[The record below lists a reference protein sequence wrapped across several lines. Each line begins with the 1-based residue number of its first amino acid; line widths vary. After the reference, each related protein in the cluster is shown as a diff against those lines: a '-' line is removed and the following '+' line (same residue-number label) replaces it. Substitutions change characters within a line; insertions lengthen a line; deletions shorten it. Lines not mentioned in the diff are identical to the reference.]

1 MDKRA
6 ILGFVIIMALLLLWM
21 PLWNFFF
28 PPPPQP
34 VTPVDSTQVAT
45 ESPAGDTI
53 APIDT
58 IPVAPPALIVPDSAN
73 SAAMAEPESLVII
86 DTRNLRIVLTSKG
99 GNVRQVTLKNYLT
112 KDIEPVQ
119 LLNENSAPAW
129 GRFGA
134 LTVGYNDHIPDF
146 NAANF
151 SVIGEDKILNKQ
163 DSTYCVIF
171 THNPPDGGQIVK
183 TYTFHHE
190 DYVFSLKVD
199 IDNPRKFDLVQ
210 GVTVGWFNPLEPTE
224 SDLNQDKGKLGAFFY
239 GQGEF
244 ESSNKLK
251 GDSLRQV
258 LSGPY
263 DWVATRT
270 KYFTA
275 VVIAQTEPAREVAV
289 LGAQANRIDSNGRPN
304 PWPEF
309 GVGMTYGTP
318 AEQSSYSFKIYTGPL
333 DYDRLRAL
341 GQGLPQLVD
350 LGWWLFRPFSVA
362 ILWLF
367 TNMHSLIPNYGVV
380 IIIFSILMKIVFWPL
395 SLKTAKSMYK
405 MKEIQ
410 PKLQEL
416 KEKFKNDPARLNQE
430 TMKAYKEFG
439 VNPFGSCLPMLIQM
453 PIFLALYS
461 VLSNTIEL
469 RGAYF
474 MLWITDLSQ
483 PDPSGKILMGFGIL
497 PIMMGLAMFFQQKMT
512 LTDPKQKMMVY
523 LMPVI
528 FVFIFRNL
536 ASGLVLYW
544 TVFSIIGIFE
554 QLMVMRHIQAEK
566 EAKAARG

>member
-1 MDKRA
+1 
-6 ILGFVIIMALLLLWM
+6 M

-28 PPPPQP
+28 PPPPRP
-34 VTPVDSTQVAT
+34 VSPADTTQVADYT
-45 ESPAGDTI
+45 LARDSLALADTLSP
-53 APIDT
+53 
-58 IPVAPPALIVPDSAN
+58 VPPTLSVPDSMTLA
-73 SAAMAEPESLVII
+73 SQVEPESLVTI
-86 DTRNLRIVLTSKG
+86 DTRNLRILLTSKG
-99 GNVRQVTLKNYLT
+99 GNIRQVTLKSYLT
-112 KDIEPVQ
+112 KDIEPVR
-119 LLNENSAPAW
+119 LLNENPTPAW
-129 GRFGA
+129 SKFGA
-134 LTVGYNDHIPDF
+134 LTVGYNGYIPAF

-151 SVIGEDKILNKQ
+151 RVEGEDRILNNH
-163 DSTYCVIF
+163 DSVYRVIF
-171 THNPPDGGQIVK
+171 TYASPDGGLIVK
-183 TYTFHHE
+183 TYVFHYE
-190 DYVFSLKVD
+190 DYVFDLAVD
-199 IDNPRKFDLVQ
+199 ISDPRKFDLVQ

-224 SDLNQDKGKLGAFFY
+224 LDLNQDKGKLGGFFY

-244 ESSNKLK
+244 ESANKLK
-251 GDSLRQV
+251 NDSLRQV
-258 LSGPY
+258 LTGPF

-275 VVIAQTEPAREVAV
+275 VIIAQSEPAREVAV
-289 LGAQANRIDSNGRPN
+289 LGAQASRIDPNGRPT

-309 GVGMTYGTP
+309 GIGMTYGTP
-318 AEQSSYSFKIYTGPL
+318 AEQSSYAFRVYTGPL
-333 DYDRLRAL
+333 DYDRLKAM
-341 GQGLPQLVD
+341 GQGLTQLVD

-367 TNMHSLIPNYGVV
+367 TNMHRAIPNYGIV
-380 IIIFSILMKIVFWPL
+380 IILFSILMKAVFWPL

-416 KEKFKNDPARLNQE
+416 KDKFKNEPAKMQQE

-469 RGAYF
+469 RGADF
-474 MLWITDLSQ
+474 ALWITDLSQ
-483 PDPSGKILMGFGIL
+483 PDPLGFPLFGFRITVMSIL
-497 PIMMGLAMFFQQKMT
+497 MGLAMFVQQKMT
-512 LTDPKQKMMVY
+512 ITDPKQKMMVY
-523 LMPVI
+523 MMPVI
-528 FVFIFRNL
+528 FIVIFGNL

-554 QLMVMRHIQAEK
+554 QWMVLRHIKAEK

>member
-1 MDKRA
+1 
-6 ILGFVIIMALLLLWM
+6 MALLLLWM
-21 PLWNFFF
+21 PIWNFFF
-28 PPPPQP
+28 PAPPKP
-34 VTPVDSTQVAT
+34 VSPIDSTQVAA
-45 ESPAGDTI
+45 ESPAGDTL
-53 APIDT
+53 AKIDT
-58 IPVAPPALIVPDSAN
+58 LSSAAAALAVPDSATL
-73 SAAMAEPESLVII
+73 AARAEPESLVII

-119 LLNENSAPAW
+119 LLNENSLPAW
-129 GRFGA
+129 GKFGA
-134 LTVGYNDHIPDF
+134 LTVGYNDHIPAF

-151 SVIGEDKILNKQ
+151 RVVGEDRILNKQ
-163 DSTYCVIF
+163 DSAYSVIF
-171 THNPPDGGQIVK
+171 TYATPDGGQIVK

-190 DYVFSLKVD
+190 DYVFDLTVD
-199 IDNPRKFDLVQ
+199 IVSPRKFDLIQ

-224 SDLNQDKGKLGAFFY
+224 ADLNQDKGKLGAFFY

-244 ESSNKLK
+244 ESANKLK

-275 VVIAQTEPAREVAV
+275 VVMAQTEPAREVAV
-289 LGAQANRIDSNGRPN
+289 LGAQGNRVDSNGRSI

-309 GVGMTYGTP
+309 GIGMTYGTP
-318 AEQSSYSFKIYTGPL
+318 AEQSTYKFTIYTGPL
-333 DYDRLRAL
+333 DYDRLKAL
-341 GQGLPQLVD
+341 GHGLPQLVD

-367 TNMHSLIPNYGVV
+367 TNMHRVLPNYGVV

-395 SLKTAKSMYK
+395 SLRTAKSMYK

-410 PKLQEL
+410 PKLQEV

-453 PIFLALYS
+453 PIFLALYA

-554 QLMVMRHIQAEK
+554 QLMVLRHIQAEK